1 MGSPRHRGHSRGIVV
16 GLESTGDGRDYR
28 QDTTFAR
35 AHSSQSQ
42 ASQELAWA
50 ALHGLRSSLVKERIS
65 EPVNDRVKEPV
76 NDRVKEPVNDRGC
89 GQRHLSVTPGRQQD
103 DYSHERVG
111 C

>member
-1 MGSPRHRGHSRGIVV
+1 MGYTQALEVIVV

-65 EPVNDRVKEPV
+65 EPVNIIII
-76 NDRVKEPVNDRGC
+76 RGFIAK
-89 GQRHLSVTPGRQQD
+89 
-103 DYSHERVG
+103 
-111 C
+111 